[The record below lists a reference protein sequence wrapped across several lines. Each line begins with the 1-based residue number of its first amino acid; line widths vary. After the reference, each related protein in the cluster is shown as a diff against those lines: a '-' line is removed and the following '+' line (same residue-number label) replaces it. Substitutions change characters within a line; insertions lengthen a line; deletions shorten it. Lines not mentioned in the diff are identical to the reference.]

1 MTSSPMMSGPQF
13 TWLQSTGL
21 SGLGEMLDGV
31 LLQTAAEAKNSSQVY
46 GCTLADLN
54 CLAAESCERLPQ
66 VTAGMSVSQ
75 WWKFWTYNVT
85 IHVTDAKAKCHI

>member
-1 MTSSPMMSGPQF
+1 
-13 TWLQSTGL
+13 
-21 SGLGEMLDGV
+21 MLDGV

-75 WWKFWTYNVT
+75 WWKF
-85 IHVTDAKAKCHI
+85 